1 MNLKQYLGK
10 NIRVTY
16 VDGHV
21 WEGYCHTFTGKLD
34 TEDELYD
41 EITIETDKHPYVGFN
56 ESEIKCIEVIQ
67 NFKVIFVIWNFET
80 KNFLQKS
87 LIIGV

>member
-21 WEGYCHTFTGKLD
+21 WEGYYHTFTGKLD

-56 ESEIKCIEVIQ
+56 ESEIKCIEVI
-67 NFKVIFVIWNFET
+67 
-80 KNFLQKS
+80 
-87 LIIGV
+87 

>member
-67 NFKVIFVIWNFET
+67 NFKVIFVIWHFET

>member
-21 WEGYCHTFTGKLD
+21 WEGYCHTFTVKLD

-41 EITIETDKHPYVGFN
+41 EITIETDKYPYVGFN
-56 ESEIKCIEVIQ
+56 ESEIKYIEVI
-67 NFKVIFVIWNFET
+67 
-80 KNFLQKS
+80 
-87 LIIGV
+87 

>member
-67 NFKVIFVIWNFET
+67 NFKVIFVIWHFET
-80 KNFLQKS
+80 KNFLQK
-87 LIIGV
+87 V

>member
-56 ESEIKCIEVIQ
+56 ESEIKWIEVIQ
-67 NFKVIFVIWNFET
+67 NFKVIFVIWHFES
-80 KNFLQKS
+80 KNFLEK
-87 LIIGV
+87 